1 MNPATTAQTAP
12 GGVLAERRSSPGLLL
27 ALLGQDAMRRLRTAL
42 TAHNLTPRQF
52 QLLALLHDHGATSQR
67 ELGQAM
73 GVAPSIL
80 VTLLNPLE
88 VAGDVSR
95 DRDASDRRCHVVTIT
110 PAGERRLG
118 RTAQAQR
125 EAEDELFGGLTG
137 EQREQLRG
145 LLVAL
150 RDTVGDVSCHAPGGC
165 DET

>member
-1 MNPATTAQTAP
+1 VNAASTGQTTP

-52 QLLALLHDHGATSQR
+52 QLLALLHDHGAMGQR
-67 ELGQAM
+67 ELGQSM
-73 GVAPSIL
+73 NVAASIL

-88 VAGDVSR
+88 VEGDVSR
-95 DRDASDRRCHVVTIT
+95 DRAPTDRRCHVVTIT

-118 RTAQAQR
+118 RAAQAQR
-125 EAEDELFGGLTG
+125 EAEDDMLAGLTAG
-137 EQREQLRG
+137 QREQLRE

-150 RDTVGDVSCHAPGGC
+150 RDAAGDVECHPPGAC
-165 DET
+165 DEA